1 MADTRPVRTEAD
13 YEAALARIDEIMDAD
28 ADSPDARELDL
39 LVDLV
44 ELYESRHEPMGH
56 PDPLS
61 AIEFRM
67 GQAGLEPRD
76 LIPIHREPCEGLRGP
91 VRQAGDHDAD
101 GPCAPRAPRDSGGNA
116 VAAI

>member
-28 ADSPDARELDL
+28 PNSPDARELDV

-56 PDPLS
+56 PDPVS

-67 GQAGLEPRD
+67 EQEGLVPRD
-76 LIPIHREPCEGLRGP
+76 LLPSREVDRSRSARFLFDANRLI
-91 VRQAGDHDAD
+91 VSDDGDVD
-101 GPCAPRAPRDSGGNA
+101 
-116 VAAI
+116 